1 MVTLALLE
9 AASRA
14 AAPRRKARVMAK
26 ILLVD
31 DSPDLL
37 EAYVIFMESTT
48 SHELRSATTGRAA
61 FEIVRTWRPDI
72 VVTDV
77 MMAEMNGLE
86 LISEIRSQI
95 PPPLPILVALSGF
108 PEFEQE
114 ARRRGARV
122 FQAKPIDTD
131 DLVILIE
138 SLVGERE
145 PPGHLREATQGRRQR
160 ASALAEA
167 SVSATLARRPY
178 FRDVMQLN
186 ARLMSRYFGGADV
199 GLLVMRE
206 GHMRVF
212 AASDHGRDV
221 WTRPEAVLGFGLDVI
236 ASGSTLIV
244 PDLPAMAAMASRPE
258 IPDVR
263 LLAAAP
269 VRSPDGITIGALAI
283 ADRRPIPFDVH
294 DLAILDHIATRNAA
308 VFAGADRAPTQP
320 GVLPE
325 DSWRYV
331 LHREVD
337 RLRPGRTLVIGLAS
351 LAERDGLT
359 IPVTSAEE
367 MKNTQQAIE
376 RLLELLPPR
385 TALGR
390 LAPSTLAVYGVAD
403 DVEADEHALLSLI
416 ASLDEEPGRACVGLL
431 TVTGLCPT
439 DGGAALLEVA
449 GWLLTAAVTR
459 GPATVLRA
467 RVGPEAVDP
476 RLSAR

>member
-1 MVTLALLE
+1 
-9 AASRA
+9 
-14 AAPRRKARVMAK
+14 MAK
-26 ILLVD
+26 VLIVD
-31 DSPDLL
+31 DSRDLL
-37 EAYVIFMESTT
+37 EAYQIFLETTT
-48 SHELRSATTGRAA
+48 SHEIRTATTGRAA
-61 FEIVRTWRPDI
+61 FEIVRAWRADI

-77 MMAEMNGLE
+77 MMPDMNGLE

-114 ARRRGARV
+114 ARRRGARI

-131 DLVILIE
+131 DLVVLIE

-145 PPGHLREATQGRRQR
+145 PPDHLREATKERRQR
-160 ASALAEA
+160 ASELAQA

-178 FRDVMQLN
+178 FREITQLN

-199 GLLVMRE
+199 GLLVMSD

-212 AASDHGRDV
+212 AAASDGGRDV
-221 WTRPEAVLGFGLDVI
+221 WARPEAVLGYGLDVI

-244 PDLPAMAAMASRPE
+244 PDLPAMSAMASRATA
-258 IPDVR
+258 PDVR
-263 LLAAAP
+263 VLAAAP
-269 VRSPDGITIGALAI
+269 VRSPDGVTIGALAL
-283 ADRRPIPFDVH
+283 ADHRPVPLDVH
-294 DLAILDHIATRNAA
+294 DLAILDHIAARSAA
-308 VFAGADRAPTQP
+308 VFAGSDRAPIQP

-337 RLRPGRTLVIGLAS
+337 RLRPGRTLGIALAS
-351 LAERDGLT
+351 LPEREGPT
-359 IPVTSAEE
+359 IPVGSADELKRTE
-367 MKNTQQAIE
+367 QAID

-390 LAPSTLAVYGVAD
+390 FSPSTLGAYGLGD
-403 DVEADEHALLSLI
+403 DVEAHERALLSLI
-416 ASLDEEPGRACVGLL
+416 ASLDDGAPRGCVALV
-431 TVTGLCPT
+431 TMTGLCPR

-449 GWLLTAAVTR
+449 RWLLDAATSR
-459 GPATVLRA
+459 GPSTVLRL
-467 RVGPEAVDP
+467 RLGPEAVDS
-476 RLSAR
+476 RLGAT